1 MRKLGIALAL
11 VVAAALVTST
21 PAMAQAA
28 KKKQRQRI
36 SPHETITAKIDGDE
50 MKLVY
55 GRPYTKKPGT
65 TEARKIWGGLV
76 PYGKVW
82 RTGADEATLLTTAQP
97 IELGGYSLAP
107 GTYSLFTVPYE
118 DGTAKL
124 VINKK
129 TGQWG
134 IPYNEDSE
142 KANEL
147 ARVDLKKSTLDK
159 TVDQFTMAIEPEAGG
174 GAAQDDVGEH
184 PVLDPVHREEVRP
197 NGRTLPLT
205 SIAALLFGRDGLP
218 NSEAWP
224 CPHHDAPAGRI
235 GPPLGSSHSSWRGPC

>member
-1 MRKLGIALAL
+1 MRKLGIALAF

-36 SPHETITAKIDGDE
+36 SPHDTISLVVDGDRVT
-50 MKLVY
+50 LVY
-55 GRPYTKKPGT
+55 GRPYTTKPGT

-97 IELGGYSLAP
+97 IEIGGYSLAA

-134 IPYNEDSE
+134 VPYDEPKE
-142 KANEL
+142 KENEL
-147 ARVDLKKSTLDK
+147 ARVELKRSSLDK
-159 TVDQFTMAIEPEAGG
+159 PVDQFTMAIAPEPGG
-174 GAAQDDVGEH
+174 GG
-184 PVLDPVHREEVRP
+184 VLKMMWENTQYSVPFTVKK
-197 NGRTLPLT
+197 
-205 SIAALLFGRDGLP
+205 
-218 NSEAWP
+218 
-224 CPHHDAPAGRI
+224 
-235 GPPLGSSHSSWRGPC
+235 

>member
-28 KKKQRQRI
+28 KKKQRQRL
-36 SPHETITAKIDGDE
+36 SPHETITAKINGDE
-50 MKLVY
+50 VKLVY
-55 GRPYTKKPGT
+55 GRPYTTKPGT
-65 TEARKIWGGLV
+65 TEVRKIWGGLV

-97 IELGGYSLAP
+97 IEIGGYSLAP

-124 VINKK
+124 IINKK

-134 IPYNEDSE
+134 IPYDEE
-142 KANEL
+142 KEKENEL
-147 ARVDLKKSTLDK
+147 ARIDLKKSTHDK
-159 TVDQFTMAIEPEAGG
+159 TVDQFTMAIEPEAGRG
-174 GAAQDDVGEH
+174 LLKMMWENTQY
-184 PVLDPVHREEVRP
+184 
-197 NGRTLPLT
+197 
-205 SIAALLFGRDGLP
+205 SIPFTVK
-218 NSEAWP
+218 N
-224 CPHHDAPAGRI
+224 
-235 GPPLGSSHSSWRGPC
+235 

>member
-1 MRKLGIALAL
+1 MRKLGIALVL

-36 SPHETITAKIDGDE
+36 SPHETITAKIDSDE
-50 MKLVY
+50 IKLVY
-55 GRPYTKKPGT
+55 GRPYTTKPGT
-65 TEARKIWGGLV
+65 SEARKIWGKLV

-174 GAAQDDVGEH
+174 GLLKMVWENTQY
-184 PVLDPVHREEVRP
+184 
-197 NGRTLPLT
+197 
-205 SIAALLFGRDGLP
+205 SIPF
-218 NSEAWP
+218 SVKK
-224 CPHHDAPAGRI
+224 
-235 GPPLGSSHSSWRGPC
+235 

>member
-1 MRKLGIALAL
+1 MRKLALAT
-11 VVAAALVTST
+11 VFAVAATLVSST
-21 PAMAQAA
+21 PALAQAT

-36 SPHETITAKIDGDE
+36 SPHETITVTIDGNE

-65 TEARKIWGGLV
+65 SEVRKIWGGLV

-97 IELGGYSLAP
+97 IEIRGHSLAA

-134 IPYNEDSE
+134 IPYNEVSE

-147 ARVDLKKSTLDK
+147 ARVDLKKSTVDK
-159 TVDQFTMAIEPEAGG
+159 PVDQFTMAIEPESGG
-174 GAAQDDVGEH
+174 GGVLTMMWENAQYSV
-184 PVLDPVHREEVRP
+184 PFTVKK
-197 NGRTLPLT
+197 
-205 SIAALLFGRDGLP
+205 
-218 NSEAWP
+218 
-224 CPHHDAPAGRI
+224 
-235 GPPLGSSHSSWRGPC
+235 

>member
-1 MRKLGIALAL
+1 
-11 VVAAALVTST
+11 
-21 PAMAQAA
+21 
-28 KKKQRQRI
+28 
-36 SPHETITAKIDGDE
+36 

-65 TEARKIWGGLV
+65 TEVRKIWGGLV

-97 IELGGYSLAP
+97 IEIGGYSLAA
-107 GTYSLFTVPYE
+107 GTYSLFTVPNE

-159 TVDQFTMAIEPEAGG
+159 TVDQFTMAIEPEASGG
-174 GAAQDDVGEH
+174 G
-184 PVLDPVHREEVRP
+184 VLKMMWENTQYSVPFTVKK
-197 NGRTLPLT
+197 
-205 SIAALLFGRDGLP
+205 
-218 NSEAWP
+218 
-224 CPHHDAPAGRI
+224 
-235 GPPLGSSHSSWRGPC
+235 